1 VSLGAGGEGQ
11 YQLVVW
17 DNGIGMKEDF
27 DIASATSLG
36 MRLVK
41 MLTDQL
47 NGSLT
52 FDCTQ
57 GTRITITF
65 RESQYEM
72 RF

>member
-1 VSLGAGGEGQ
+1 M
-11 YQLVVW
+11 VW

-27 DIASATSLG
+27 DIANANSLG

-47 NGSLT
+47 NGQLS
-52 FDCTQ
+52 FDCAE

-72 RF
+72 RI